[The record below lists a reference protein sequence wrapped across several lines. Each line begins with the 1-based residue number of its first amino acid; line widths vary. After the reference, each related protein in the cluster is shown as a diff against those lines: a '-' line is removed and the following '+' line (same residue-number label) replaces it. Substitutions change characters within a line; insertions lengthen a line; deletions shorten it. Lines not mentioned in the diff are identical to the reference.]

1 MNTEKVSYSAAGSFM
16 PCLKRILWQLKRYVS
31 LPSWNLNY
39 FNGSLSKIDI
49 NFYLSEQSRSWNLCS
64 FQHYYRHY
72 RQGISLSNLANW
84 VTEFFEVVPI
94 SMMSEGHFKRLAHS
108 EKTMVV
114 TWPTT
119 WSHHGHKKF
128 FSPFSKD

>member
-1 MNTEKVSYSAAGSFM
+1 MGYPKEKIMRALAPKV
-16 PCLKRILWQLKRYVS
+16 
-31 LPSWNLNY
+31 
-39 FNGSLSKIDI
+39 
-49 NFYLSEQSRSWNLCS
+49 
-64 FQHYYRHY
+64 Y

-114 TWPTT
+114 T
-119 WSHHGHKKF
+119 
-128 FSPFSKD
+128 